1 MEEPAAAQGLGER
14 LMAEREKK
22 QGFANIRAEAASM
35 AADPQAQHFVNA
47 AKVAPAFPAGS
58 GRPSVEEA
66 RGERMLVVEGHLHH
80 RSVNCQPPM
89 QLYLRNELAA
99 WMQRHASAGRGGNQI
114 LINYL
119 IKRGIQAVE
128 QEYTAHGIIFA
139 DER

>member
-1 MEEPAAAQGLGER
+1 MT
-14 LMAEREKK
+14 EREKK

-35 AADPQAQHFVNA
+35 AADPQAQQFVNA

-58 GRPSVEEA
+58 VRSPVEEA

-128 QEYTAHGIIFA
+128 HEYAAHGIIFA

>member
-1 MEEPAAAQGLGER
+1 MSCDSWTTLEPKTPESN
-14 LMAEREKK
+14 K
-22 QGFANIRAEAASM
+22 S
-35 AADPQAQHFVNA
+35 D
-47 AKVAPAFPAGS
+47 
-58 GRPSVEEA
+58 
-66 RGERMLVVEGHLHH
+66 
-80 RSVNCQPPM
+80 
-89 QLYLRNELAA
+89 LRNELAA

>member
-1 MEEPAAAQGLGER
+1 MT
-14 LMAEREKK
+14 EREKK

-35 AADPQAQHFVNA
+35 AADPQAQQFVNA

-58 GRPSVEEA
+58 VRPSVEEA

>member
-1 MEEPAAAQGLGER
+1 
-14 LMAEREKK
+14 
-22 QGFANIRAEAASM
+22 
-35 AADPQAQHFVNA
+35 
-47 AKVAPAFPAGS
+47 
-58 GRPSVEEA
+58 
-66 RGERMLVVEGHLHH
+66 MLVVEGHLHH
-80 RSVNCQPPM
+80 RSVNCQSPM

>member
-1 MEEPAAAQGLGER
+1 
-14 LMAEREKK
+14 MAEREKK

-35 AADPQAQHFVNA
+35 AADPQAQQFVDA
-47 AKVAPAFPAGS
+47 AKVASTFPAGP
-58 GRPSVEEA
+58 GRPSIEEA

>member
-1 MEEPAAAQGLGER
+1 MT
-14 LMAEREKK
+14 EREKK

-35 AADPQAQHFVNA
+35 AADPQAQQFVNA

-58 GRPSVEEA
+58 VRSPVEEA

-99 WMQRHASAGRGGNQI
+99 
-114 LINYL
+114 
-119 IKRGIQAVE
+119 
-128 QEYTAHGIIFA
+128 
-139 DER
+139 

>member
-1 MEEPAAAQGLGER
+1 
-14 LMAEREKK
+14 MAEREKK

-35 AADPQAQHFVNA
+35 AADPQAQQFVNA

-58 GRPSVEEA
+58 VRSPVEEA

>member
-1 MEEPAAAQGLGER
+1 
-14 LMAEREKK
+14 MAEREKK

-35 AADPQAQHFVNA
+35 AAYPQAQQFVNA

>member
-1 MEEPAAAQGLGER
+1 
-14 LMAEREKK
+14 MAEREKK

-35 AADPQAQHFVNA
+35 AADPQAQQFVNA
-47 AKVAPAFPAGS
+47 AKVAPTFPAGS

-128 QEYTAHGIIFA
+128 QEYTTHGIIFA